1 VLKRRKPSKFERA
14 ADGSMTLIEHIR
26 ELRNRLFKAVLAII
40 AGAIIMYVFAPRV
53 QQFVLDPYCDYAK
66 TLNATNACGLNLS
79 GILDPFMLQL
89 KIALYLGMAIS
100 APIWLYQLWAFIAP
114 GLHRRERRYT
124 YAFVG
129 IATPLF
135 SIGMALGF
143 YMVTK
148 SMQFFLDLSPNLE
161 SLSLSLN
168 MVEYFDFVT
177 LVMIIFG
184 LGFEFPL
191 LVLVL
196 NVAGVVSAK
205 RLLSWWRIAVFLT
218 FVFAAI
224 VTPNPEP
231 FSMTIFAVCLSFLYF
246 VAVGVAFIVDA
257 RRARRAARDSVDDDD
272 VSPIEPVSPVD
283 ASTWGVHGSSDGEPR
298 P

>member
-1 VLKRRKPSKFERA
+1 MSPRLRRRPSNFQRA
-14 ADGSMTLIEHIR
+14 ADGSMTLVEHIR
-26 ELRNRLFKAVLAII
+26 ELRNRLLKAVLAII
-40 AGAIIMYVFAPRV
+40 AGAIAMYFLAERV
-53 QQFVLDPYCDYAK
+53 QDFVLDPYCDYAK
-66 TLNATNACGLNLS
+66 TLNATNACGLNLTS
-79 GILDPFMLQL
+79 ILDPFMLKL
-89 KIALYLGMAIS
+89 KIALYLGLVVS
-100 APIWLYQLWAFIAP
+100 APFWAYQLWAFVAP

-124 YAFVG
+124 YAFVA

-135 SIGMALGF
+135 SLGMALGF
-143 YMVTK
+143 FMVTK
-148 SMQFFLDLSPNLE
+148 SMQFFLVLSPNLE

-177 LVMIIFG
+177 MVMLIFG
-184 LGFEFPL
+184 FGFEFPL
-191 LVLVL
+191 AALVL

-231 FSMTIFAVCLSFLYF
+231 FSMTIFALCLSALYF
-246 VAVGVAFIVDA
+246 IAVGVAFLNDG
-257 RRARRAARDSVDDDD
+257 RKARRAARDSIGDDD

-283 ASTWGVHGSSDGEPR
+283 APTWGVHGDDGEPR
-298 P
+298 